1 MIELLLIILITN
13 ISFWFYL
20 FDIINIYNLFII
32 PIMTTKIIL
41 TFEKDVYYICSNKFS
56 NKFSKKLMEYDDN
69 MNKKC
74 LLYIFGLFIKK
85 TKIGNNIQSNIQ
97 SNIHSN
103 IHSKII
109 INDDSENE

>member
-13 ISFWFYL
+13 LSFLFYL

-56 NKFSKKLMEYDDN
+56 KKLMEYDDN
-69 MNKKC
+69 INKKC
-74 LLYIFGLFIKK
+74 LLYIFSLFIKK
-85 TKIGNNIQSNIQ
+85 TKIVKNMHSNLH

-109 INDDSENE
+109 ISDDSEDEL